1 MEPDPRH
8 AQILVHELGLSG
20 HGSKAV
26 SSPTEKGASYYDDT
40 PLKGQEEAKAYRSLC
55 MRLGFLAQD
64 APHLQ
69 YVANKCCKHMAVP
82 TIGGLARLKRVA
94 RFLKGEPRCAQS
106 FYEQHRDGHAI
117 DVYCDS
123 DWAGDVKDRKSVS
136 SVFVFHGSHLLKST
150 VSTQGTIA
158 LSSGEAEFTAG
169 VKGTSVGLGVRSL
182 GAALG
187 MTLFPNMHTDSSA
200 AK

>member
-1 MEPDPRH
+1 M
-8 AQILVHELGLSG
+8 
-20 HGSKAV
+20 
-26 SSPTEKGASYYDDT
+26 
-40 PLKGQEEAKAYRSLC
+40 
-55 MRLGFLAQD
+55 
-64 APHLQ
+64 
-69 YVANKCCKHMAVP
+69 
-82 TIGGLARLKRVA
+82 KRVA
-94 RFLKGEPRCAQS
+94 RFLKGEPRCVQS

-169 VKGTSVGLGVRSL
+169 AKGMRWDSVSVR
-182 GAALG
+182 
-187 MTLFPNMHTDSSA
+187 
-200 AK
+200 